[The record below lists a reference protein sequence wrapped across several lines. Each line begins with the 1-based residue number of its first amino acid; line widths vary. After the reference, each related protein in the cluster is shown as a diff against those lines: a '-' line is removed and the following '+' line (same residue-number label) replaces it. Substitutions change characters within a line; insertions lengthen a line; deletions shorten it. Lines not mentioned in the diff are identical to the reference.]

1 MMQLSSSTLP
11 LHYLRHLLKILLLF
25 HRERYL
31 DEKNLSLLPSLPMIK
46 DSVDHHPLRLDPVSV
61 EALLHFSIFGVLVLS
76 LSTFLLF
83 TSEVP

>member
-1 MMQLSSSTLP
+1 
-11 LHYLRHLLKILLLF
+11 
-25 HRERYL
+25 
-31 DEKNLSLLPSLPMIK
+31 MIK
-46 DSVDHHPLRLDPVSV
+46 DSVDHHPLWLDPISV